1 MDGQEPYTAASWQ
14 REPFPVLPGPT
25 SRFRLR
31 TVLIP
36 LLFLGLHW
44 LAINLT
50 ATLYIV
56 IYAFVQSGVANPL
69 DLLADIDKMNQV
81 LNEQYPVISV
91 IYSSLLMPFY
101 ILYLYLQKRRDSRAV
116 WLNRMESRQL
126 FPALAI
132 TVGLLGL
139 INIWFNALTWFSESN
154 QLVDKLLQ
162 DYIEVAGAFSPAV
175 GYFWLILGISILTPI
190 AEELLFRGIIQGEL
204 RKAMPEW
211 AVVVIQGVLFAAFHW
226 QPIQISY
233 VLLPGLLLGL
243 VYAWTRSLWV
253 PIAMHIVFNFLGS
266 VLPALV
272 GEDEVLAQIVGVSEL
287 VFIVIGIL
295 CLIYLHRTRRTPQ
308 EPAAAQ

>member
-1 MDGQEPYTAASWQ
+1 MDGQEPYAAASWQ
-14 REPFPVLPGPT
+14 AEPDPILPG
-25 SRFRLR
+25 SKNRFRVR

-50 ATLYIV
+50 ATFYIV
-56 IYAFVQSGVANPL
+56 VYAFVQDGAVNPL
-69 DLLADIDKMNQV
+69 DLLGDLDKMTQV
-81 LNEQYPVISV
+81 LNEQYPAISV
-91 IYSSLLMPFY
+91 IYSALLIPLY
-101 ILYLYLQKRRDSRAV
+101 ILYLYLQKRQDSRTV
-116 WLNRMESRQL
+116 WLNRAEGRQL

-139 INIWFNALTWFSESN
+139 INLWFNLLTWLSESN
-154 QLVDKLLQ
+154 QLVDRLMQ
-162 DYIEVAGAFSPAV
+162 EYIEVAGAFSPV
-175 GYFWLILGISILTPI
+175 IGYFWLILGISILTPI

-211 AVVVIQGVLFAAFHW
+211 AAVVIQGVIFAAFHW

-243 VYAWTRSLWV
+243 LYAWTRSLWV

-266 VLPALV
+266 VLPALI
-272 GEDEVLAQIVGVSEL
+272 GEDEVLAQIVGISEL

-295 CLIYLHRTRRTPQ
+295 CLIYLYHTRRTQQ

>member
-14 REPFPVLPGPT
+14 GEPVPVLPGAAN
-25 SRFRLR
+25 RFRFR

-50 ATLYIV
+50 ATFYIV
-56 IYAFVQSGVANPL
+56 VYAFVQNGAVSPL
-69 DLLADIDKMNQV
+69 DLLGDLDKMNQV
-81 LNEQYPVISV
+81 LNEQYPIISV
-91 IYSSLLMPFY
+91 LYSSLLIPLY
-101 ILYLYLQKRRDSRAV
+101 VLYLYLQKRQDSRSV
-116 WLNRMESRQL
+116 WLNKVEGRQL
-126 FPALAI
+126 LPALAI

-139 INIWFNALTWFSESN
+139 INIWFNVLTWLGESN
-154 QLVDKLLQ
+154 QLVDRLLQ
-162 DYIEVAGAFSPAV
+162 DYIEVASAFSPSV

-211 AVVVIQGVLFAAFHW
+211 VAVVIQGVIFAVFHW
-226 QPIQISY
+226 QPVQISY

-266 VLPALV
+266 VLPALI
-272 GEDEVLAQIVGVSEL
+272 GEDEMLAQIVGVSEL

-295 CLIYLHRTRRTPQ
+295 CLIYLYRTNRIRQ
-308 EPAAAQ
+308 EPAAA

>member
-14 REPFPVLPGPT
+14 GEPVPVLPGAAN
-25 SRFRLR
+25 RFRFR

-50 ATLYIV
+50 ATFYIV
-56 IYAFVQSGVANPL
+56 VYAFVQNSVVNPL
-69 DLLADIDKMNQV
+69 DLLGDLEKMNQV
-81 LNEQYPVISV
+81 LNEQYPIISV
-91 IYSSLLMPFY
+91 IYSSLLIPLY
-101 ILYLYLQKRRDSRAV
+101 VLYLYLQKRQDSRSV
-116 WLNRMESRQL
+116 WLNRVEGRQL
-126 FPALAI
+126 LPALAI

-139 INIWFNALTWFSESN
+139 INIWFNVLTWLSESN
-154 QLVDKLLQ
+154 QLVDRLLQ
-162 DYIEVAGAFSPAV
+162 DYIEVAGAFSPSV

-211 AVVVIQGVLFAAFHW
+211 VAVVIQGVIFAVFHW
-226 QPIQISY
+226 QPVQISY

-253 PIAMHIVFNFLGS
+253 PIAMHILFNFLGS
-266 VLPALV
+266 VLPALI

-295 CLIYLHRTRRTPQ
+295 CLIYLQRLNRMRQ
-308 EPAAAQ
+308 EPAAA